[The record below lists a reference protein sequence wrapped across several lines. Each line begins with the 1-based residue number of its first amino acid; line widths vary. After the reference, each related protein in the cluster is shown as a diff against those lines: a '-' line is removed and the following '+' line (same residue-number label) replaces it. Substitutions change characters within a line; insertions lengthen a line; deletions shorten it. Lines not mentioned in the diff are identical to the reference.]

1 MRRGFTL
8 IELSYVIAVIALL
21 AAITV
26 PAYDVLLRR
35 AHVAEARAVVHGIA
49 HAELRHLRDRG
60 HYLPCGPAGDVPTEP
75 VAFPADAPCWK
86 ALGIRT
92 EGLVRYR
99 YAVSVADGSFLVS
112 AEGDLD
118 GDGIVS
124 RFSLSGHDLE
134 LVVVDELE

>member
-8 IELSYVIAVIALL
+8 IELCYVIAVIGLL

-35 AHVAEARAVVHGIA
+35 AHVAEARAMVHGIA

-60 HYLPCGPAGDVPTEP
+60 AYVACGPAAEIPSEP
-75 VAFPADAPCWK
+75 VVFPEDEACWRE
-86 ALGIRT
+86 LGIRS

-99 YAVSVADGSFLVS
+99 YAVSLDDDSFLVT

-118 GDGIVS
+118 GDGRAS
-124 RFSLSGHDLE
+124 RFSLDGRDLS
-134 LVVVDELE
+134 LHIVDELE

>member
-8 IELSYVIAVIALL
+8 IELCYVIAVLGLL
-21 AAITV
+21 AALTV

-35 AHVAEARAVVHGIA
+35 AHVAEARAMVHAIA

-60 HYLPCGPAGDVPTEP
+60 AYLPCGTSGDVPREP
-75 VAFPADAPCWK
+75 VAFPEDEPCWK
-86 ALGIRT
+86 ALGIRS

-99 YAVSVADGSFLVS
+99 YAVSLEDDSYLVT

-118 GDGIVS
+118 GDGQQS
-124 RFSLSGHDLE
+124 RFSLDGRDLI
-134 LVVVDELE
+134 LHVVDELE